1 MEFTAARR
9 NQSINYIWI
18 GLLHNKSKS
27 PSPSGPGSWAMP
39 VNLAFL
45 LLSKSQ
51 SLSLILLNQLLGHK
65 SPNPK
70 HKAQGRPEPK
80 VQSPRPTR
88 ALGFLAG
95 PSTTTINLQCNSQS
109 SKNPDVVVVNSKVA
123 GSAPGH
129 RNFTVI
135 VSA

>member
-88 ALGFLAG
+88 AL
-95 PSTTTINLQCNSQS
+95 TTKPELDSIPRFSGRTQYHYNQS
-109 SKNPDVVVVNSKVA
+109 AMQQP
-123 GSAPGH
+123 
-129 RNFTVI
+129 I
-135 VSA
+135 E